1 MLRLYEAEPL
11 SERILNSRI
20 EEVAVLGRPCFPD
33 KLAGEEV
40 AVAPIAEQVTRKVV
54 GGEEVDFRANV
65 AGSGL
70 VPPPEHGPSL
80 AVERV
85 AIGRAPEEVLLE
97 GDGEVGDRSHGEAGT
112 GTDDILPA
120 DVVDVPEE

>member
-1 MLRLYEAEPL
+1 MPK
-11 SERILNSRI
+11 
-20 EEVAVLGRPCFPD
+20 CFFSLLP
-33 KLAGEEV
+33 A
-40 AVAPIAEQVTRKVV
+40 RCKVV
-54 GGEEVDFRANV
+54 GGEEVDFRAHG
-65 AGSGL
+65 AGSGFG
-70 VPPPEHGPSL
+70 PPPEHGPSL

-120 DVVDVPEE
+120 DVVDVPEEGVGRRVERVEGADVAAG